1 MRPHLLDLHRALLAW
16 LPAGGHAIRAALRWV
31 AHHTGLPTILV
42 AAFALVASWRLVKWS
57 SRLAVEVAL
66 ALALLL
72 VASHF
77 GWFRR

>member
-1 MRPHLLDLHRALLAW
+1 VRPHLLDLHRALLAW
-16 LPAGGHAIRAALRWV
+16 LPSGGHALRAGMRWV
-31 AHHTGLPTILV
+31 AHHTGLPVILV
-42 AAFALVASWRLVKWS
+42 AALTLVASWRLVKWS
-57 SRLAVEVAL
+57 SRLAVELAL